1 MNEEELLDL
10 LNDFADGLAAITAK
24 FKKSLEQMQ
33 KKHENPQL
41 LDKLALPNELK
52 QLLKAEVKGETLVLT
67 PKRFLGAE
75 NFSKIMEALKPF
87 EGKYVSQ
94 GKNSH
99 FQIPLEKVKQ

>member
-24 FKKSLEQMQ
+24 LKNSLQQIQ

-52 QLLKAEVKGETLVLT
+52 QLLSAEIKENQLLLK
-67 PKRFLGAE
+67 PKRYLGAE
-75 NFSKIMEALKPF
+75 NFSKIMEALKPL

-99 FQIPLEKVKQ
+99 FTIPLDKVKQ